1 MGDLRRGGQVTLDSA
16 GQGGPC
22 SQGRHLQVEVH
33 LVQVYAHQVKVAALG
48 KGERPMLP
56 KVIKCMQAL
65 LQARVS

>member
-1 MGDLRRGGQVTLDSA
+1 MTV
-16 GQGGPC
+16 QGKEAHALKVATSRWKFTWC
-22 SQGRHLQVEVH
+22 RYTR
-33 LVQVYAHQVKVAALG
+33 YAHQVKVAALG